1 MDLNLKC
8 TICKTSKPIFKRAY
22 SGEALC
28 DKCFSKTFIKR
39 VIRTISRYDM
49 LHFKDK
55 IGVAVSGGKDSLTLL
70 HILYNIEKNFPYS
83 QLLAITIDEGIE
95 GYREE
100 SLKIVIDTCK
110 KLGIEHVIVSF
121 KEAYGTS
128 LDDMIKISQEKNT
141 FISPCTLC
149 GILRRHLLFHTAK
162 NLNLDVLAT
171 AHTLDDIVQTYFLN
185 ILRGDINI
193 FEKKIDDEKPKLIT
207 PFRLIPEKEVAFYA
221 YLKGYY
227 LQNVPCKYAYSS
239 ARNFVR
245 NFLIQY
251 EDNYPGALFT
261 ALHSLEK
268 IELVRKKE
276 IKKEKCMVCGERSSR
291 KICRVCE
298 ILSKLDLKPNF

>member
-1 MDLNLKC
+1 MSLKC
-8 TICKTSKPIFKRAY
+8 TICKSSKPVFKRAY
-22 SGEALC
+22 SGEVLC
-28 DKCFSKTFIKR
+28 EKCFSKTFIKR
-39 VIRTISRYDM
+39 VIKTISRYNM
-49 LHFKDK
+49 LQYNDK

-70 HILYNIEKNFPYS
+70 HILYKIERKFPQS
-83 QLLAITIDEGIE
+83 QLVAITIDEGIE

-110 KLGIEHVIVSF
+110 KLKIKHVIVSF
-121 KEAYGTS
+121 KEAYGAS
-128 LDDMIKISQEKNT
+128 LDEMIKISQEKNI

-185 ILRGDINI
+185 MLRGDINI
-193 FEKKIDDEKPKLIT
+193 FRRINNEKPRLIT
-207 PFRLIPEKEVAFYA
+207 PFRLTPEKEVAFYA

-227 LQNVPCKYAYSS
+227 LQHTICKYAYSS

-245 NFLIQY
+245 NFLNQY
-251 EDNYPGALFT
+251 EANYPGALFT
-261 ALHSLEK
+261 ALHTFEK
-268 IELVRKKE
+268 FRISKEEE
-276 IKKEKCMVCGERSSR
+276 IKKEKCIICGEKSSK

-298 ILSKLDLKPNF
+298 ILSKLDLRPNS

>member
-1 MDLNLKC
+1 MSLKC
-8 TICKTSKPIFKRAY
+8 TICKSSKPVFKRFY
-22 SGEALC
+22 SGEILC
-28 DKCFSKTFIKR
+28 EKCFSKTFIKR
-39 VIRTISRYDM
+39 VVRTISHYNM
-49 LHFKDK
+49 LHFNDK

-70 HILYNIEKNFPYS
+70 HILYKIEKRFPHS

-110 KLGIEHVIVSF
+110 KLGIKHIISSF
-121 KEAYGTS
+121 KEAYGAS
-128 LDDMIKISQEKNT
+128 LDEMIKISQEKKIY
-141 FISPCTLC
+141 ISPCTLC
-149 GILRRHLLFHTAK
+149 GILRRHLLFHIAK

-185 ILRGDINI
+185 MLRGDVNI
-193 FEKKIDDEKPKLIT
+193 FKKVGDEKPKLIT
-207 PFRLIPEKEVAFYA
+207 PFKLTPEKEVAFYA

-227 LQNVPCKYAYSS
+227 LQHTICKYAYSS

-245 NFLIQY
+245 NFLNQY
-251 EDNYPGALFT
+251 ETNYPGALFT
-261 ALHSLEK
+261 ALHTFEK
-268 IELVRKKE
+268 IEINKIRE
-276 IKKEKCMVCGERSSR
+276 NKKEKCRVCGEKSSR